1 MPLLTLEHKHP
12 GNPGGTPQ
20 TLIRDPQLRL
30 QIRAQ
35 KQTKVLQWLKAE
47 IYSSPEI
54 LALVLGLSQRQ
65 SLHKTLMAIQEQ
77 GLIRQSRVTVVGGY
91 QTLWGITEHGQ
102 ALAFDPR
109 KNEVPSGKVFEPGR
123 ISALRLKH
131 ILGLQKMKWQAI
143 QAGWK
148 GWKNCDRGIQPQGKN
163 VKFKHRPDVLVI
175 DPAGRVVAV
184 ELELTF
190 KTVKRYAEEVIP
202 SHARQICVEQKYQ
215 HVLWVC
221 PTAED
226 TERMKNLIRQATE
239 RLRKSESR
247 VMYQLE
253 AYKQKSEWRMSSG
266 LERPT
271 TGRNNGK
278 AEPKIAFRI

>member
-1 MPLLTLEHKHP
+1 
-12 GNPGGTPQ
+12 
-20 TLIRDPQLRL
+20 
-30 QIRAQ
+30 
-35 KQTKVLQWLKAE
+35 
-47 IYSSPEI
+47 
-54 LALVLGLSQRQ
+54 
-65 SLHKTLMAIQEQ
+65 
-77 GLIRQSRVTVVGGY
+77 
-91 QTLWGITEHGQ
+91 
-102 ALAFDPR
+102 
-109 KNEVPSGKVFEPGR
+109 
-123 ISALRLKH
+123 
-131 ILGLQKMKWQAI
+131 
-143 QAGWK
+143 
-148 GWKNCDRGIQPQGKN
+148 